1 MIIACRPEISIS
13 VLRIQVNPKV
23 SHNVKCNVD
32 FIGSRDVFL
41 S

>member
-1 MIIACRPEISIS
+1 MIIACCLEISIS
-13 VLRIQVNPKV
+13 VLRIQVNPK
-23 SHNVKCNVD
+23 SSPNVKHGVD